1 MPGIRANAGYSPD
14 PSLSPP
20 LENQTSYTEQEIDI
34 IDTHTEEKAWTVQTH
49 AKKTLSLEYI
59 EVLTAY
65 NYFISWYMVLAFVD
79 TGKRK
84 AMTSK

>member
-34 IDTHTEEKAWTVQTH
+34 IDTHTEEKA
-49 AKKTLSLEYI
+49 
-59 EVLTAY
+59 
-65 NYFISWYMVLAFVD
+65 
-79 TGKRK
+79 
-84 AMTSK
+84 